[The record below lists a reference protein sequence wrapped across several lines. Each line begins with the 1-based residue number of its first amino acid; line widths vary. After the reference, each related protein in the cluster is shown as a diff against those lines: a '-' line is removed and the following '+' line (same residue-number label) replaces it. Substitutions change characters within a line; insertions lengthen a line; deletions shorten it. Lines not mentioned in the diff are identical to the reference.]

1 MRVDEDR
8 LRVAVADAHCEVGVT
23 PRAERAVP
31 AHPRIELGTLAR
43 ADSAANARRTRG
55 ESAGS
60 QSSGGCGA
68 RVRSAAES
76 RVGLPLLVVGA
87 VEDAA
92 VEAEHIGLG
101 LYERR

>member
-55 ESAGS
+55 ESAAKA
-60 QSSGGCGA
+60 Q
-68 RVRSAAES
+68 VRK
-76 RVGLPLLVVGA
+76 
-87 VEDAA
+87 AA
-92 VEAEHIGLG
+92 VAAGPAFAPRLSHE
-101 LYERR
+101 